1 MLIATPI
8 ILENYIDWVIMRKK
22 VFFRI
27 FRENTEWKI
36 TDEEIIKKNE
46 KNILG
51 DFWEFIIID
60 RKFYDISKLR
70 WEYF

>member
-1 MLIATPI
+1 MIIATPI

-22 VFFRI
+22 IFLSI
-27 FRENTEWKI
+27 FRENTDWKI
-36 TDEEIIKKNE
+36 TDDEIIKKNE

-51 DFWEFIIID
+51 VFWDFIIVD

-70 WEYF
+70 GEYF